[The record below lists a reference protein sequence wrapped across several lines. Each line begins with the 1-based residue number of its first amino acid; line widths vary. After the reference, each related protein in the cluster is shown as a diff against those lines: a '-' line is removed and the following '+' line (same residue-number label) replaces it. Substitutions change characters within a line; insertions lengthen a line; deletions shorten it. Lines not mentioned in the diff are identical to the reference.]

1 MSSRSPMDNC
11 IDKALVKQ
19 FRDAV
24 ASGEFA
30 RAEQL
35 WNSYAAQCLAEKPAM
50 RAGRLREMRE
60 LMEWTRVTVL
70 CFRSHALRKL
80 RTRLTGLHAA
90 GAYARASSRRV

>member
-1 MSSRSPMDNC
+1 MDSPVDN
-11 IDKALVKQ
+11 ALVER
-19 FRDAV
+19 FRAAV

-35 WNSYAAQCLAEKPAM
+35 WNSYAAQCLAEGPAM
-50 RAGRLREMRE
+50 RAARLRDMRE